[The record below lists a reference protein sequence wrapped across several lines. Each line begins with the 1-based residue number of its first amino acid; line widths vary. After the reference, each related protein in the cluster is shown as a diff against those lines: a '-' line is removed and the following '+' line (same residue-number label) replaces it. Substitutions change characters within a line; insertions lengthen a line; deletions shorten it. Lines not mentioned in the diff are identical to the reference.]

1 MNSIKI
7 NIAISNADDGGKYI
21 WIGGTNDNY
30 NNAQSQLKE
39 PLQLKTKFQMN
50 EKIVQKQEIESQ
62 KKKLKPAKEN
72 GGALQIRETKNKSQ
86 QQTLKESYSIQ
97 RQSCEQC

>member
-1 MNSIKI
+1 MDSIKI

-21 WIGGTNDNY
+21 WIGDTNDNY

-50 EKIVQKQEIESQ
+50 EKIV
-62 KKKLKPAKEN
+62 
-72 GGALQIRETKNKSQ
+72 
-86 QQTLKESYSIQ
+86 
-97 RQSCEQC
+97 

>member
-1 MNSIKI
+1 MDSIKI

-50 EKIVQKQEIESQ
+50 EKIV
-62 KKKLKPAKEN
+62 
-72 GGALQIRETKNKSQ
+72 
-86 QQTLKESYSIQ
+86 
-97 RQSCEQC
+97 